1 MTTGGGA
8 YARNTDPT
16 TSQEAANSLSDG
28 CLTALQKIVVDILK
42 AHSSGLTV
50 PEIAAIADRTVVTIS
65 PRIRP
70 LVNAGVI
77 HNSGTKKIPPEHTRA
92 CIVWAF
98 GRNHEVTETET

>member
-1 MTTGGGA
+1 MTTGRGA

-65 PRIRP
+65 PRIR
-70 LVNAGVI
+70 
-77 HNSGTKKIPPEHTRA
+77 SGSIPSLTCSANKRQSLDFDW
-92 CIVWAF
+92 I
-98 GRNHEVTETET
+98 